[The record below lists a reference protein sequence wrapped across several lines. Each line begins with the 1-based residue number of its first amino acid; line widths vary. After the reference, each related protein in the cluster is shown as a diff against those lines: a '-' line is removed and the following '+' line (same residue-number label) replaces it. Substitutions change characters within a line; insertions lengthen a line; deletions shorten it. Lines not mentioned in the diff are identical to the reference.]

1 MRICAL
7 ATPRPQSLIS
17 TKPFS
22 WIPPTETPTATAP
35 RPRKPPETPLARPKT
50 RSTRAKRGSHGASS
64 SGPRTAA
71 RGQKRTGK
79 DGSGQGTRTQAHGEG
94 RERTG
99 TLRARVRTPRLRTIA
114 AVSPERPKATLESVP
129 GSILQQPPRLR
140 HNIFHLRQNLVLQLR
155 IISDPRIERRHP
167 SHRRI

>member
-7 ATPRPQSLIS
+7 ATPRPQSPIS

-64 SGPRTAA
+64 SGPRSAA

-79 DGSGQGTRTQAHGEG
+79 DGS
-94 RERTG
+94 ERG
-99 TLRARVRTPRLRTIA
+99 HCGLESELLASELSQRCPPSARKPHW
-114 AVSPERPKATLESVP
+114 ESVP